1 VLLEKLDLTPQ
12 EFATRTGWELR
23 PEGACQKDVCV
34 PLRQD
39 VRRADGTI
47 DVETFAAEMSMPL
60 VSDAGYS
67 LWALGPRAG
76 GKVIEDDQVPDV
88 VLEGFDGHRY
98 DLANLRGRK
107 TLLLAWASW

>member
-1 VLLEKLDLTPQ
+1 VLLPKLDPTPEEFTASAGWELTPQ
-12 EFATRTGWELR
+12 
-23 PEGACQKDVCV
+23 GACQKDICV
-34 PLRQD
+34 PLRRD

-60 VSDAGYS
+60 VSDEKYS